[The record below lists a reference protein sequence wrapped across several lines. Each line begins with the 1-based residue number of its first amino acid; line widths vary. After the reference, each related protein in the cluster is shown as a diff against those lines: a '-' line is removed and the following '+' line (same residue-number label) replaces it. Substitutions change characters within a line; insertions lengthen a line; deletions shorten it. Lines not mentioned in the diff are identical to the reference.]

1 MLTSRR
7 FSFSLQHKFNN
18 LMLMAADMIIFLL
31 TFFCLYGGINFYF
44 FFRTRSIFHFSGVLQ
59 GLLLCLLILLIIAPV
74 LVRVLE
80 SLRYEHLARGVACVG
95 YVWMA
100 FVFLFFFLGISF
112 DLIRLLYKT
121 FGTGAVSLKTIS
133 FGLAAFISIILVTYG
148 YIDAQRI
155 RVKHLEIATEH
166 VLPETGRL
174 RIVQISDVHVGIIIR
189 EKRLDAIL
197 ERAREAQPDIL
208 VSTGD
213 LLDGELDNIM
223 QDAGRFAAI
232 TAKYGKFAIL
242 GNHEYYAGLKR
253 SIEFTEA
260 AGFKLLR
267 DDSTQ
272 VAGITIFGEDDITG
286 RKPGKTKKSEAFQ
299 KALYQKSEGFVL
311 LLKHQP
317 YIDKKAELNLQLSG
331 HTHGGQ
337 LFPFGL
343 VIRLFFSKIYG
354 LHALAP
360 NKLLYVSR
368 GTGTWGPPVRVF
380 APPEIT
386 VIDIIGKKS
395 K

>member
-1 MLTSRR
+1 MGISMIL
-7 FSFSLQHKFNN
+7 F
-18 LMLMAADMIIFLL
+18 LMTFLG
-31 TFFCLYGGINFYF
+31 LYGGINFYF
-44 FFRTRSIFHFSGVLQ
+44 FCRLKAFFHFSGVFQ
-59 GLLLCLLILLIIAPV
+59 VALLCLLIGLIVSPI

-80 SLRYEHLARGVACVG
+80 SLHFEHAARTLACIG

-100 FVFLFFFLGISF
+100 FIFLFFFLSVSLE
-112 DLIRLLYKT
+112 LIRVLHKFFIPETGTLALRAVT
-121 FGTGAVSLKTIS
+121 FGLSAL
-133 FGLAAFISIILVTYG
+133 LAAGLVVYG

-155 RVKHLEIATEH
+155 RVKHLEIRTDQA
-166 VLPETGRL
+166 LPKEGTL

-189 EKRLDAIL
+189 NDRLDLIL
-197 ERAREAQPDIL
+197 ERIRQARPDIL

-223 QDAGRFAAI
+223 SDAERFAAI
-232 TAKYGKFAIL
+232 ETTYGKFAVL

-260 AGFKLLR
+260 AGFQLLR
-267 DDSTQ
+267 DDIAR
-272 VAGITIFGEDDITG
+272 VAGITIFGEDDLTG
-286 RKPGKTKKSEAFQ
+286 RKRGETKKGAAFQ
-299 KALYQKSEGFVL
+299 QALARGKDEFVL

-317 YIDKKAELNLQLSG
+317 YIDPAARFNLQLSG

-343 VIRLFFSKIYG
+343 ITKIYFPKNYG
-354 LHALAP
+354 LHELAE
-360 NKLLYVSR
+360 NRLLYVSR

-386 VIDIIGKKS
+386 VIDLIGKKTN
-395 K
+395 

>member
-1 MLTSRR
+1 M
-7 FSFSLQHKFNN
+7 
-18 LMLMAADMIIFLL
+18 FLL
-31 TFFCLYGGINFYF
+31 VFFCLYGSINFYF
-44 FFRTRSIFHFSGVLQ
+44 FFRAKNIFQFTGFLQ
-59 GLLLCLLILLIIAPV
+59 AAIFFLLVLLIAAPV
-74 LVRVLE
+74 LVRALE
-80 SLRYEHLARGVACVG
+80 SLRYEQLARAVACIG

-100 FVFLFFFLGISF
+100 FVFLFFFISLSF
-112 DLIRLLYKT
+112 DVVRLGYRI
-121 FGTGAVSLKTIS
+121 FSSGSFQFKTIF
-133 FGLAAFISIILVTYG
+133 FGIAVFLSALLVIYG

-155 RVKHLEIATEH
+155 RVKHLEIETKH
-166 VLPETGRL
+166 ILPGNGKL

-189 EKRLDAIL
+189 EKRIDPIL
-197 ERAREAQPDIL
+197 EKVREAGPDIF

-223 QDAGRFAAI
+223 NDAKRFAAI
-232 TAKYGKFAIL
+232 ETKYGKFAVL

-267 DDSTQ
+267 DEFTR

-286 RKPGKTKKSEAFQ
+286 RKSGETQKSRYFQ
-299 KALYQKSEGFVL
+299 KELSQEKNSFILV
-311 LLKHQP
+311 LKHQP
-317 YIDKKAELNLQLSG
+317 YIDEEARFNLQLSG

-343 VIRLFFSKIYG
+343 ITKLYFSKNYG
-354 LHALAP
+354 LHELAP
-360 NKLLYVSR
+360 GKLLYVSR

-386 VIDIIGKKS
+386 VIDLIGKKAG
-395 K
+395 

>member
-1 MLTSRR
+1 MKLG
-7 FSFSLQHKFNN
+7 
-18 LMLMAADMIIFLL
+18 MIIFLL
-31 TFFCLYGGINFYF
+31 VFFCLYGSINFYF
-44 FFRTRSIFHFSGVLQ
+44 FFRAKSIFQVTDLLQ
-59 GLLLCLLILLIIAPV
+59 AVILFLLVLLIAAPV

-80 SLRYEHLARGVACVG
+80 SLRYEQIARAVACVG

-100 FVFLFFFLGISF
+100 FVFLFFFVSLSLDIVRFAYKIFGSGSFQFKTIFFGISVF
-112 DLIRLLYKT
+112 LS
-121 FGTGAVSLKTIS
+121 ASLVI
-133 FGLAAFISIILVTYG
+133 YG

-155 RVKHLEIATEH
+155 RVKHLEIVTEH
-166 VLPETGRL
+166 VLPGDGKL
-174 RIVQISDVHVGIIIR
+174 RIVQISDVHVGIVIR
-189 EKRLDAIL
+189 ENRIDPIL
-197 ERAREAQPDIL
+197 ERVRESRPDIF

-223 QDAGRFAAI
+223 NDAQRFAQVP
-232 TAKYGKFAIL
+232 AKHGKYAVL

-267 DDSTQ
+267 DEFVE

-286 RKPGKTKKSEAFQ
+286 RKHGETKKSDAFLEALS
-299 KALYQKSEGFVL
+299 KERDNFVL

-317 YIDKKAELNLQLSG
+317 YVDKENNFNLQLSG

-337 LFPFGL
+337 LFPFGFIVKL
-343 VIRLFFSKIYG
+343 YFPKIYG
-354 LHALAP
+354 LHELSE

-386 VIDIIGKKS
+386 VIDLIGKKES
-395 K
+395 

>member
-1 MLTSRR
+1 MKLG
-7 FSFSLQHKFNN
+7 
-18 LMLMAADMIIFLL
+18 MIIFLL
-31 TFFCLYGGINFYF
+31 VFFCLYGSINFYF
-44 FFRTRSIFHFSGVLQ
+44 FFRSKSIFQFT
-59 GLLLCLLILLIIAPV
+59 GLLQAAILFILVLLIVAPV

-80 SLRYEHLARGVACVG
+80 SLRYEQLARAVACIG

-100 FVFLFFFLGISF
+100 FVFLFFFISLSLDIVRLAYKIFGSGSFQFRTIFFGISVF
-112 DLIRLLYKT
+112 LS
-121 FGTGAVSLKTIS
+121 ASLVI
-133 FGLAAFISIILVTYG
+133 YG

-155 RVKHLEIATEH
+155 RVKHLEIETKH
-166 VLPETGRL
+166 VLPGDGKL
-174 RIVQISDVHVGIIIR
+174 RIVQISDVHVGIVIR
-189 EKRLDAIL
+189 ENQIAPIL
-197 ERAREAQPDIL
+197 ERVREAKPDIF

-223 QDAGRFAAI
+223 NDAQRFAQVP
-232 TAKYGKFAIL
+232 AKYGKYAVL

-267 DDSTQ
+267 DEFVE

-286 RKPGKTKKSEAFQ
+286 RKRGETKKSESFLE
-299 KALYQKSEGFVL
+299 ALSEERDTFVL

-317 YIDKKAELNLQLSG
+317 YVDKENNFNLQLSG

-337 LFPFGL
+337 LFPFGFIVKL
-343 VIRLFFSKIYG
+343 YFPKIYG
-354 LHALAP
+354 LHELSE

-386 VIDIIGKKS
+386 VIDLIGKKEN
-395 K
+395 

>member
-1 MLTSRR
+1 MKLG
-7 FSFSLQHKFNN
+7 
-18 LMLMAADMIIFLL
+18 MIIFLL
-31 TFFCLYGGINFYF
+31 VFFCLYGSINFYF
-44 FFRTRSIFHFSGVLQ
+44 FFRAKNIFQFA
-59 GLLLCLLILLIIAPV
+59 GLLQVAILFILVLLIAAPV

-80 SLRYEHLARGVACVG
+80 SLRYEQLARAVACIG

-100 FVFLFFFLGISF
+100 FVFLFFFISLSL
-112 DLIRLLYKT
+112 DIVRLAHKI
-121 FGTGAVSLKTIS
+121 FSSGSFPLKTIFFATS
-133 FGLAAFISIILVTYG
+133 VFLSALLVIYG
-148 YIDAQRI
+148 YTDAPQI
-155 RVKHLEIATEH
+155 RVKHLEIETKHA
-166 VLPETGRL
+166 LPGDGKL

-189 EKRLDAIL
+189 EKRIDTIL
-197 ERAREAQPDIL
+197 ELVREAGPDIF

-223 QDAGRFAAI
+223 NDAERFAQI
-232 TAKYGKFAIL
+232 PAKYGKYAVL

-260 AGFKLLR
+260 AGFKILR
-267 DDSTQ
+267 DEFVG

-286 RKPGKTKKSEAFQ
+286 RKRGETNNSEAFQ
-299 KALYQKSEGFVL
+299 KDLSEERDTFVL

-317 YIDKKAELNLQLSG
+317 HVDKENNFNLQLSG

-337 LFPFGL
+337 LFPFGFIVKL
-343 VIRLFFSKIYG
+343 YFPKIYG
-354 LHALAP
+354 LYELAP

-386 VIDIIGKKS
+386 VIDLIGKKDD
-395 K
+395 

>member
-1 MLTSRR
+1 MKLG
-7 FSFSLQHKFNN
+7 
-18 LMLMAADMIIFLL
+18 MIIFLL
-31 TFFCLYGGINFYF
+31 VFFCLYGSINFYF
-44 FFRTRSIFHFSGVLQ
+44 FFRAKNIFQFTGFLQ
-59 GLLLCLLILLIIAPV
+59 AAIFFLLVLLIAAPV
-74 LVRVLE
+74 LVRALE
-80 SLRYEHLARGVACVG
+80 SLRYEQLARAVACIG

-100 FVFLFFFLGISF
+100 FVFLFFFISLSF
-112 DLIRLLYKT
+112 DVVRLGYRI
-121 FGTGAVSLKTIS
+121 FSSGSFQFKTIF
-133 FGLAAFISIILVTYG
+133 FGIAVFLSALLVIYG

-155 RVKHLEIATEH
+155 RVKHLEIETKH
-166 VLPETGRL
+166 ILPGNGKL

-189 EKRLDAIL
+189 EKRIDPIL
-197 ERAREAQPDIL
+197 EKVREAGPDIF

-223 QDAGRFAAI
+223 NDAKRFAAI
-232 TAKYGKFAIL
+232 ETKYGKFAVL

-267 DDSTQ
+267 DEFTR

-286 RKPGKTKKSEAFQ
+286 RKSGETQKSRYFQ
-299 KALYQKSEGFVL
+299 KELSQEKNSFILV
-311 LLKHQP
+311 LKHQP
-317 YIDKKAELNLQLSG
+317 YIDEEARFNLQLSG

-343 VIRLFFSKIYG
+343 ITKLYFSKNYG
-354 LHALAP
+354 LHELAP
-360 NKLLYVSR
+360 GKLLYVSR

-386 VIDIIGKKS
+386 VIDLIGKKAG
-395 K
+395 